1 MRGVVVSYVHPGWV
15 QHTFMQSLM
24 LVLDQD
30 RRSASPQIVGV
41 MPVRF
46 RPVGIAQVRNDAVR
60 AFLAGD
66 GEWLWFVDTDM
77 GFRPDA
83 LSSLLAS
90 VDSEERPV
98 VGALCYGV
106 VEGKPD
112 DMGGVD
118 TRVFPTLHGW
128 ADEAGA
134 FTEWAGPVP
143 SGVVRVAGTGA
154 ACLLVHR
161 SALERVGE
169 GGWFDPVVD
178 GVGNLVGEDLSFCW
192 RLASAGIPVHV
203 DTRVPTNHQKQLWI
217 NRSSHGIPE

>member
-24 LVLDQD
+24 LVMSHD
-30 RRSASPQIVGV
+30 RQSDEPVIAGV

-77 GFRPDA
+77 GFRPDSLHA
-83 LSSLLAS
+83 LLTAADP
-90 VDSEERPV
+90 VARPV

-106 VEGKPD
+106 VEDEPD
-112 DMGGVD
+112 GMGGVG

-128 ADEAGA
+128 SDDVGA
-134 FTEWAGPVP
+134 FTEWEGPVP
-143 SGVVRVAGTGA
+143 SGLVQVAGTGA

-161 SALERVGE
+161 SALERVGD

-178 GVGNLVGEDLSFCW
+178 GVGTLVGEDLSFCW
-192 RLASAGIPVHV
+192 RLGFEGIPVHV
-203 DTRVPTNHQKQLWI
+203 DCGVPTTHQKHVWLK
-217 NRSSHGIPE
+217 GGA